1 MASHCA
7 ILAEKITVS
16 TVKIVNHMSFFTIIT
31 QQVSLILAG
40 IDRHS
45 GIEGKNMG
53 SSVFYYIRAH
63 AIK

>member
-16 TVKIVNHMSFFTIIT
+16 TVKIVNMSVFTIIT
-31 QQVSLILAG
+31 QQRSLILAG

-63 AIK
+63 VIK